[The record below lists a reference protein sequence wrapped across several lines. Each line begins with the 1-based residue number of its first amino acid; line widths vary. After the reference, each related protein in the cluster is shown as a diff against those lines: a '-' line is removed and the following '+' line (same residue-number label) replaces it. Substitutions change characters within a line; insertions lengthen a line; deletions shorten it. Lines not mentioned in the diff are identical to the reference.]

1 MAKSIADGNN
11 KYFISPVV
19 LKLTKTQKEKL
30 IAAAKADYRSV
41 QNYIS
46 NILEM
51 EIMRPN
57 GKILQSI
64 KPVDTKGVTSI
75 LTCSRRIKGTR
86 NMQKRHKDYA
96 FSSYIFEVNNPTLA
110 SALHTIAL
118 AKRRSRP
125 QLITEII
132 LRAIEKVDAS
142 SIKIDKKI
150 AIARTLAIVPFTEEQ
165 LKVLPQNM
173 IVSRSQ
179 YFAQKIKQ
187 NLKKVSAE
195 TIAKYKIA
203 RKSFKQSLG
212 QSISQSIYDM
222 AKKVAVTNNV
232 AISDVIRT
240 CVLL

>member
-1 MAKSIADGNN
+1 MTKPIAAGNN
-11 KYFISPVV
+11 KYFTSPVV
-19 LKLTKTQKEKL
+19 LKLTRAQKEKL

-41 QNYIS
+41 KNFIS

-64 KPVDTKGVTSI
+64 KPMDTKGVTSI

-96 FSSYIFEVNNPTLA
+96 LSSYLFKVDNPALA

-125 QLITEII
+125 QLIAEII
-132 LRAIEKVDAS
+132 LRAIEKVDTS
-142 SIKIDKKI
+142 NIKVDKKI
-150 AIARTLAIVPFTEEQ
+150 AVAKTLAIVPFTEEQ

-173 IVSRSQ
+173 IVSRAQ
-179 YFAQKIKQ
+179 YFAQKVKQ
-187 NLKKVSAE
+187 NLNKVCAE
-195 TIAKYKIA
+195 TLNKYKIT
-203 RKSFKQSLG
+203 RKSFRQSLG
-212 QSISQSIYDM
+212 QNISQNIYNM
-222 AKKVAVTNNV
+222 AKKVAVANNV
-232 AISDVIRT
+232 AVSDVIRT

>member
-1 MAKSIADGNN
+1 MAKSIVDGNN
-11 KYFISPVV
+11 KYFTSPVV
-19 LKLTKTQKEKL
+19 LKLTRAQKEKL
-30 IAAAKADYRSV
+30 IAAAEADYRPV
-41 QNYIS
+41 QNFIS

-64 KPVDTKGVTSI
+64 KPIDTKGVTSI

-86 NMQKRHKDYA
+86 NMSKRHKDYA
-96 FSSYIFEVNNPTLA
+96 LTSYIFEVDNPALA

-125 QLITEII
+125 QLIAEII
-132 LRAIEKVDAS
+132 LRAIEKVDTS
-142 SIKIDKKI
+142 NIKVDKKI
-150 AIARTLAIVPFTEEQ
+150 TLAKTLAIVPFTEEQ

-187 NLKKVSAE
+187 NLGKVSAG
-195 TIAKYKIA
+195 TINKYRIA

-212 QSISQSIYDM
+212 QSISQPIYDM
-222 AKKVAVTNNV
+222 AKKVAVANNV